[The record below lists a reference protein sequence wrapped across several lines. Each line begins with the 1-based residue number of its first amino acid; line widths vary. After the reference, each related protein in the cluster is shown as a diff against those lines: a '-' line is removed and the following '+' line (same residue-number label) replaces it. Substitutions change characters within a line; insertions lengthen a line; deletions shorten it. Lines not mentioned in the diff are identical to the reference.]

1 MKKLNAK
8 FIATAVIASMVASA
22 ASISASAAINY
33 GYAPYYPPAVT
44 VPTTSPSTS
53 SDTQAA
59 TTTTPATPA
68 TDDADEK
75 DEGAS
80 VAGESTVEEAI
91 KNGGEVKLSV
101 NDNGDAVVQEAAI
114 AAIAKGDKPVTFDV
128 DTDEGVDYSIT
139 IDPKSITDAKAIN
152 LAMVIN
158 VEPSSTEVEG
168 ADVTSGAILIYPA
181 QKGDFGMTL
190 NITIPASALE
200 GINIENC
207 QLYYV
212 SDDGEVSLVEDAIS
226 DNGDGS
232 ITVSI
237 SHASYYVVT
246 DVDLEKAVDD
256 LKAALDE
263 LKEGLEGLIPDDDD
277 DADDTAVSIDQGKD
291 DTSVVVNGGNG
302 DTNPVTGTTLALGS
316 LAVFAAAAVATSKK
330 RK

>member
-80 VAGESTVEEAI
+80 VAGESAVEEAI
-91 KNGGEVKLSV
+91 KNGGEVEISV
-101 NDNGDAVVQEAAI
+101 DDNGDATVLEAAI
-114 AAIAKGDKPVTFDV
+114 GAIAQGDKPVTFDV

-139 IDPKSITDAKAIN
+139 IDPASITEVKAIN

-158 VEPSSTEVEG
+158 VELNSTDVEG
-168 ADVTSGAILIYPA
+168 VDVPSGAIMIYPA

-190 NITIPASALE
+190 NVTIPASALK
-200 GINIENC
+200 GINVENC
-207 QLYYV
+207 QVYYV
-212 SDDGEVSLVEDAIS
+212 GDDNEISLVEDAITV
-226 DNGDGS
+226 NNDGS

-291 DTSVVVNGGNG
+291 DTSVV
-302 DTNPVTGTTLALGS
+302 AC
-316 LAVFAAAAVATSKK
+316 
-330 RK
+330 

>member
-114 AAIAKGDKPVTFDV
+114 AAIVKGDKPVTFDV
-128 DTDEGVDYSIT
+128 DTDDGVDYSIT
-139 IDPKSITDAKAIN
+139 IDPKSIKDAKAIN
-152 LAMVIN
+152 LGMVIS
-158 VEPSSTEVEG
+158 VEPNSTEVEG
-168 ADVTSGAILIYPA
+168 ADVPSGAILIYPA
-181 QKGDFGMTL
+181 QKGEFGMTL
-190 NITIPASALE
+190 NITIPASELK

-212 SDDGEVSLVEDAIS
+212 SDDGELSLVEDAIS
-226 DNGDGS
+226 VNKDGS

-263 LKEGLEGLIPDDDD
+263 LKEGLEGLIPDDD

>member
-68 TDDADEK
+68 TDDAEEK

-91 KNGGEVKLSV
+91 ENGGEVKLSV

-152 LAMVIN
+152 LGMVIS
-158 VEPSSTEVEG
+158 VEPNSTEVEG

-212 SDDGEVSLVEDAIS
+212 SDDGEVSLVEDAITVS
-226 DNGDGS
+226 DDGSS

-246 DVDLEKAVDD
+246 DIDLEKAVDD

-263 LKEGLEGLIPDDDD
+263 LKEGLEGLIPDDD

>member
-59 TTTTPATPA
+59 TTPATPA

-114 AAIAKGDKPVTFDV
+114 AAIAKADKPVTIDV
-128 DTDEGVDYSIT
+128 DTDDGVDYSIT
-139 IDPKSITDAKAIN
+139 IDPKSIKDVKAIN
-152 LAMVIN
+152 LGMVIS
-158 VEPSSTEVEG
+158 VEPNSTEVEG
-168 ADVTSGAILIYPA
+168 ADVPSGAILIYPA

-190 NITIPASALE
+190 NITIPASELK

-212 SDDGEVSLVEDAIS
+212 SDDGELSLVEDAIS
-226 DNGDGS
+226 VNKDGS

-263 LKEGLEGLIPDDDD
+263 LKEGLEGLIPDDD